1 MNRAPQA
8 VLFACNLNAVRSPM
22 AENLFKRRFS
32 GRVFVDSCG
41 VRAGETDPLMVAV
54 MEELGIDLS
63 RHRPKDF
70 ETVHDASW
78 DLIVTLTPQAHHRA
92 LEAVRT
98 LAIDVEYWPTMDPTG
113 VDGTRDQRLDAYR
126 QVRDALDRRI
136 AERFAG
142 LKPP

>member
-1 MNRAPQA
+1 MIRAPLA

-22 AENLFKRRFS
+22 AENLFKRRFA

-41 VRAGETDPLMVAV
+41 VRAGETDPLMVAA
-54 MEELGIDLS
+54 MEELGLDLS

-98 LAIDVEYWPTMDPTG
+98 LAIDVEYWPTMDPTD
-113 VDGTRDQRLDAYR
+113 VEGTRDQQLDAYR